1 MSSSRKLMIAG
12 AVLIAIALG
21 SSGHGFWWLFGLLWA
36 LPHAGGGRFCGG
48 SSGPASA
55 GARAPARTS
64 PGAQPD
70 PTQDRHEAFPPA
82 R

>member
-36 LPHAGGGRFCGG
+36 LPHAGGWRFCGG
-48 SSGPASA
+48 SSDRRRLERGRPHDEP
-55 GARAPARTS
+55 R
-64 PGAQPD
+64 AQPD